1 MMYNFANS
9 SNGFSSA
16 FPMFGVGVGLFTLG
30 AILLFVLMILVIVL
44 KGYALWHAA
53 KRDEKGWFIVLL
65 VVNTLGILELVYL
78 YFVVEKWKTKKPIS
92 ETPSPSTTTPPPT
105 SSAQ

>member
-1 MMYNFANS
+1 MYNFANS
-9 SNGFSSA
+9 SSGFSSA
-16 FPMFGVGVGLFTLG
+16 FPMFGIGLGLFTFG
-30 AILLFVLMILVIVL
+30 AILLFILMILVIVL

-53 KRDEKGWFIVLL
+53 KRDEKAWFIVLL

-92 ETPSPSTTTPPPT
+92 ETTSTTPPPT
-105 SSAQ
+105 GTPNAQ